1 MAKAPV
7 ELLPRGPRGRAVAI
21 DGSIAL
27 FQLRAMGTG
36 RIWLLGV
43 SALGIWF
50 LSVHG
55 SGRPAVRPA
64 DAPATEFSAV
74 RADAIL
80 ARLLGPEL
88 PRSSGSPEAA
98 AFRARLQA
106 ELAQLGIPHQ
116 AITQES
122 CRSRRNGQRVCL
134 PVTNIRAVLVP
145 GENPEV
151 LLMAHT
157 DSVPRGP
164 GAADDASGVATILE
178 TMRALK
184 ARGLAGRR
192 PIAALFTDGEERGLF
207 GAYAYAGDAVNRART
222 GVVVNVEARGNQGPS
237 LLFQTHVGDA
247 PLIDLY
253 ARAAPHPA
261 TSSLYAE
268 IYKILP
274 NNTDLTPFLEAGI
287 AGANFAFIGNARQY
301 HTLQDRRESIS
312 PVTLQHH
319 GENVLALTDALSRT
333 DPATLKGGGA
343 IYLDIL
349 GRWLPRL
356 PASWALPLSVLAF
369 VGIAVAGWYTPRERR
384 LPQLPVLA
392 ALTPLFLLL
401 LCVGVGFGLHMLAGL
416 IGGSANP
423 SLENPLWLRLALAFG
438 VWAAALLTARWAGAI
453 ACWLWFAGLAV
464 GSAIFLPGL
473 TPYFLF
479 PALVAAPLLLLT
491 IRSGRGTALFV
502 SALTALVIWLG
513 FNGGSE
519 AIMGLAMHPI
529 FTVTAGF
536 ALLSLLPLMAGRRL
550 GGSALASL
558 AVALAF
564 AVVAGFQVN

>member
-1 MAKAPV
+1 
-7 ELLPRGPRGRAVAI
+7 
-21 DGSIAL
+21 
-27 FQLRAMGTG
+27 MGTG
-36 RIWLLGV
+36 RIWLLGLL
-43 SALGIWF
+43 ALGIWF
-50 LSVHG
+50 LSVYG
-55 SGRPAVRPA
+55 SGRPAVLPA
-64 DAPATEFSAV
+64 DAPATAFSAV
-74 RADAIL
+74 RTDATL

-88 PRSSGSPEAA
+88 PRPSGSPEAA
-98 AFRARLQA
+98 VFRARLQA
-106 ELAQLGIPHQ
+106 ELAQLGVDSQ
-116 AITQES
+116 VITQES
-122 CRSRRNGQRVCL
+122 CRSRRNGERVCL
-134 PVTNIRAVLVP
+134 TVSNIRAVLVA
-145 GENPEV
+145 GEGPEV

-164 GAADDASGVATILE
+164 GAGDDASGVATIVE
-178 TMRALK
+178 TMRALQ
-184 ARGLAGRR
+184 ARGLSGRR
-192 PIAALFTDGEERGLF
+192 PIAALFTDGEERGMF
-207 GAYAYAGDAVNRART
+207 GAYAYAADAANRART

-237 LLFQTHVGDA
+237 YLFQTHAGDA
-247 PLIDLY
+247 PLIELY
-253 ARAAPHPA
+253 ARAAQHPA

-301 HTLQDRRESIS
+301 HTAQDRRENIS

-356 PASWALPLSVLAF
+356 PVSWALPLSLAAF
-369 VGIAVAGWYTPRERR
+369 AAIALAGWLTPRERR
-384 LPQLPVLA
+384 LPQRPVMA
-392 ALTPLFLLL
+392 AFTPLLL
-401 LCVGVGFGLHMLAGL
+401 LLFCVAIGFGLHTLAGF

-423 SLENPLWLRLALAFG
+423 SLEHPVWLRLALAFG
-438 VWAAALLTARWAGAI
+438 VWAAALLTAQWAGPV

-464 GSAIFLPGL
+464 VSAIFLPGL

-491 IRSGRGTALFV
+491 IRGGRGPALFV
-502 SALTALVIWLG
+502 SALAPLVIWLG

-519 AIMGLAMHPI
+519 AIMGLRVHPI

-536 ALLSLLPLMAGRRL
+536 ALLSLLPMMAGRRL
-550 GGSALASL
+550 AGSAMASF
-558 AVALAF
+558 AVATVF
-564 AVVAGFQVN
+564 AVIAGFQVN

>member
-1 MAKAPV
+1 
-7 ELLPRGPRGRAVAI
+7 
-21 DGSIAL
+21 
-27 FQLRAMGTG
+27 MGTG

-43 SALGIWF
+43 AALGIWL
-50 LSVHG
+50 LSVYG
-55 SGRPAVRPA
+55 SGRPEVLPA

-74 RADAIL
+74 RADATL
-80 ARLLGPEL
+80 ARLLGPER
-88 PRSSGSPEAA
+88 PRPAGSPEAA

-106 ELAQLGIPHQ
+106 ELTAMGVANQ

-122 CRSRRNGQRVCL
+122 CRKRRNGQNICL
-134 PVTNIRAVLVP
+134 TVTNIRAVLVP
-145 GENPEV
+145 GEGPEV

-164 GAADDASGVATILE
+164 GAADDASGVATIVE
-178 TMRALK
+178 TLRALQ
-184 ARGLAGRR
+184 ARGLSGRR
-192 PIAALFTDGEERGLF
+192 PIAALFTDGEERGMF
-207 GAYAYAGDAVNRART
+207 GAYAHAADAANRART

-237 LLFQTHVGDA
+237 YLFQTHAGDA

-261 TSSLYAE
+261 ASSLYAE

-301 HTLQDRRESIS
+301 HTAQDRRANIS
-312 PVTLQHH
+312 PASLQHH
-319 GENVLALTDALSRT
+319 GENVLALTDVLSRT

-356 PASWALPLSVLAF
+356 PAGWGLPLSVASFLA
-369 VGIAVAGWYTPRERR
+369 IALAGWMTPRERR
-384 LPQLPVLA
+384 LPQRPVMA
-392 ALTPLFLLL
+392 ALTPPLLLL
-401 LCVGVGFGLHMLAGL
+401 LCVVAGFGLHSLAAF
-416 IGGSANP
+416 IGGSSDP
-423 SLENPLWLRLALAFG
+423 SLQHPAWLRLALAFG
-438 VWAAALLTARWAGAI
+438 AWGMMLLLAEWAGAI

-464 GSAIFLPGL
+464 LSAIFLPGL

-479 PALVAAPLLLLT
+479 PSLIAAPLLLLT
-491 IRSGRGTALFV
+491 VRSGRGFALFV
-502 SALTALVIWLG
+502 SALAALVIWLG

-519 AIMGLAMHPI
+519 AIMGLRVHPI
-529 FTVTAGF
+529 FTVTAAF
-536 ALLSLLPLMAGRRL
+536 ALLSLLALMAGRRL
-550 GGSALASL
+550 GGSAAASL
-558 AVALAF
+558 AIAVLF
-564 AVVAGFQVN
+564 AVVAGFNAA